1 METPSVETNIPN
13 FRHFHLPDLNV
24 DIARSIPDLNINIF
38 SFKNSQIDSSS
49 ELHFEDEMGDETF
62 EPHLIISE
70 GENIVEAQAASSGIR
85 KKKNLTNNERQAVY
99 TMLQQKSNN
108 GRLGKE
114 VTRLVPSQFSVSMRT
129 IQRIWKQ
136 TDYGRKR
143 VEIDFERIRGIP
155 LHRRTTIRSLACS
168 LQTKKSTLFRRFTSG
183 EIRRHSNAIKPFL
196 KEENK
201 KVRLQFCISMLE
213 RDSIPHDPSFIGMY
227 NFVHIDEKW
236 FYMTKKM
243 NRYYLL
249 PDEEDP
255 LRTCKSKNF
264 IAKVMFLAAIARP
277 RFDAHGNET
286 FSGKIGVFPFV
297 THEPAKRTSVNRVA
311 GTLETKPITSVNKE
325 VIRSY
330 LIEKVLPAIKEKW
343 PREDAG
349 HPIFIQQDNA
359 RTHVD
364 RNDELFRRAASQD
377 GFDIRL
383 ISQPP
388 NSPDLNILDLG
399 FFSAIQSL
407 QYKEPAKTVDELLAV
422 VQRSFQAF
430 PSTKSNRI
438 LITLQSC
445 MIEIMKVK
453 GSNKYKIPHIKKAM
467 MERVGQLPTHL
478 KCDSEL
484 VQEVFNYLS

>member
-1 METPSVETNIPN
+1 METPSIETNIPN

-38 SFKNSQIDSSS
+38 SFENSQIDSSS

-114 VTRLVPSQFSVSMRT
+114 VTRLVASQFSVSMRT

-136 TDYGRKR
+136 TDYGRAHANVHHRKTKNCGR
-143 VEIDFERIRGIP
+143 KIVEIDFERIRGIP

-168 LQTKKSTLFRRFTSG
+168 LQTKKSTLFRRFKSG

-201 KVRLQFCISMLE
+201 KLRLQFCISMLE
-213 RDSIPHDPSFIGMY
+213 RDSIPHDPRFIGMY

-264 IAKVMFLAAIARP
+264 IAKVILFL
-277 RFDAHGNET
+277 E
-286 FSGKIGVFPFV
+286 KIGVFPFV
-297 THEPAKRTSVNRVA
+297 THELAKRTSVNRVA

-325 VIRSY
+325 VIGSY

-349 HPIFIQQDNA
+349 RPIFIQQDNA

-364 RNDELFRRAASQD
+364 H

-388 NSPDLNILDLG
+388 NSPYLNILDLG
-399 FFSAIQSL
+399 FFSAIKSL
-407 QYKEPAKTVDELLAV
+407 QYKEPAKTVDVLLAA

-438 LITLQSC
+438 FLTLQSC

>member
-1 METPSVETNIPN
+1 METPSVETNLPN

-24 DIARSIPDLNINIF
+24 DITRSIPDLNINIF
-38 SFKNSQIDSSS
+38 SFENSQIDSSS

-62 EPHLIISE
+62 EPHYIISE

-114 VTRLVPSQFSVSMRT
+114 VTRLVASQFSVSMRT

-136 TDYGRKR
+136 TDYGRAHANVHHRKTKNCGRKR

-168 LQTKKSTLFRRFTSG
+168 LQTKKSTLFRRFKSG

-213 RDSIPHDPSFIGMY
+213 RMY

-255 LRTCKSKNF
+255 LL
-264 IAKVMFLAAIARP
+264 MFLAAIARP

-286 FSGKIGVFPFV
+286 FSGKIG
-297 THEPAKRTSVNRVA
+297 RTSVNRVA

-349 HPIFIQQDNA
+349 RPIFIQQDNA

-364 RNDELFRRAASQD
+364 RNDELFCRAASQD
-377 GFDIRL
+377 GFDIH
-383 ISQPP
+383 
-388 NSPDLNILDLG
+388 LNILDLG

-407 QYKEPAKTVDELLAV
+407 QYKEPAKTVDELLAA

-438 LITLQSC
+438 FLTLQSC
-445 MIEIMKVK
+445 MIEIM
-453 GSNKYKIPHIKKAM
+453 KKAM